1 MKDLEDEAMELT
13 PKFIKMRNSVFSK
26 RERDY
31 IRLALLEMLNRWV
44 MDMDEVSPDQ
54 IAYLERLISKF
65 NDGKNFK

>member
-1 MKDLEDEAMELT
+1 MELT

-26 RERDY
+26 RERDI
-31 IRLALLEMLNRWV
+31 IRLALMKELNEWLKAGTEPER
-44 MDMDEVSPDQ
+44 